1 MLNDALDIF
10 RKNRVQD
17 IEGILPV
24 RLASLWVDVREVL
37 HDFWVLS
44 NPWKDVLDAK
54 LIIFRDYN
62 RSELR

>member
-1 MLNDALDIF
+1 
-10 RKNRVQD
+10 VQD

-62 RSELR
+62 RSE